1 MDSGPHF
8 IRLKYPA
15 PCDRCG
21 GTIRTGEWAAV
32 VFCEE
37 NGTATFTHRNCPTA
51 HAVVTEPRPRR
62 PGLLSRALG
71 LHAKPG
77 ARECLAS
84 PCLTPCLA

>member
-8 IRLKYPA
+8 IRLKDPA

-37 NGTATFTHRNCPTA
+37 NGTATFTHKNCPTA
-51 HAVVTEPRPRR
+51 PAAVTDVRPKK
-62 PGLLSRALG
+62 PGLLSRALRR
-71 LHAKPG
+71 HPRPG
-77 ARECLAS
+77 ALTLA
-84 PCLTPCLA
+84 PCLA